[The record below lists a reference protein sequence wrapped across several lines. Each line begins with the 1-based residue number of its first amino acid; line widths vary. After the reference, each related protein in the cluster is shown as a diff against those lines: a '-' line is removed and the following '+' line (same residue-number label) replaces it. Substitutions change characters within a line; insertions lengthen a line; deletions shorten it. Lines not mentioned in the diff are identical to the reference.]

1 MFSKELWNGA
11 IWEIFCF
18 LREATKSY
26 FLNGPTIK
34 REGGGGRGQA
44 IKKNRTFGIFFLI
57 YRSGKQKY
65 KEIFNFIQNIDV
77 SR

>member
-1 MFSKELWNGA
+1 MLFLEGA
-11 IWEIFCF
+11 EQ
-18 LREATKSY
+18 E
-26 FLNGPTIK
+26 GGG
-34 REGGGGRGQA
+34 GGGGRGQA